1 MKQILLLFLLTFSAF
16 SGFSQTKHKLVK
28 NIHWVDIKNPIPVDT
43 TISLTH
49 VYPEFD
55 NEKNW
60 KELIEKNHKRYYF
73 YLLTLEK

>member
-1 MKQILLLFLLTFSAF
+1 MKQIFLLLLTFSAF
-16 SGFSQTKHKLVK
+16 IGFSQTKHKLVK
-28 NIHWVDIKNPIPVDT
+28 KTHWVDIKNPVPVDT

-60 KELIEKNHKRYYF
+60 KELIDKNRKKYYF
-73 YLLTLEK
+73 YLLSLEK